1 MPPNALYQALV
12 EALESQVPPRVVS
25 RLLRAGMAP
34 SGASP
39 ETLTHEAA
47 EAVLRGPV
55 FRQLQTTRT
64 VEAARQLV
72 RELEA
77 YLKETVP
84 PAVGASATADET
96 PEDEP
101 GVDAGATP
109 VEVDPDDPLRIA
121 ITSLQS
127 ALRPLNLYFSW
138 PEVRK
143 LRSLV
148 QVAEDELAAGGDAAS
163 VVGEAEGQLQ
173 LVHQKLEDQ
182 LVLQART
189 LADLESV
196 LEVVSP
202 LGTPGVRRLA
212 ALIAGV
218 REAQQRRT
226 LVEAETE
233 RAEKLARELRKLV
246 ESTVL
251 DENEAL
257 PDLGR
262 GDGRPR
268 APTLVPVERR
278 DALSDAIAEQAA
290 EAPAHA
296 ADDAA
301 QAGEGPQAREATP
314 AAEARDRLRALD
326 LEGEARDLDAL
337 VARHGELLR
346 HVPELADRVAE
357 LRTEHDAGRVVGQQ
371 LVQLANDWATQTE
384 ARRQALRHEFA
395 AIRTETEGLPD
406 EVDAVDL
413 RHALTVALDLLE
425 ETLPAVEDVT
435 TVRELHATAVAQGE
449 RIERERR
456 ERAARWDEQRSQI
469 AAVRERL
476 EAAAREASDE
486 PPLRRA
492 RERLDEALAALREDA
507 VAEEHGSALLEAALD
522 AEAAWQRAV
531 AEASDDQAARQVAR
545 LRELSVRMAQ
555 LPDIAGLRA
564 RTTAVLHEVEVLE
577 ADGGAD
583 DARLQALTHLVAQ
596 LTADARAAVANRL
609 DELAREAG
617 EPAPE
622 TLLRALQ
629 AAARQFDE
637 GAFPDLDEVE
647 REVAATRDVRRAALR
662 RRYLRARQEAQRASD
677 AGVPSAEGLKDLIAS
692 ARAAVEADDGGAE
705 AVDALE
711 ARLAQVDAELAS
723 RLAGFAGRLDDAL
736 ASFHTVARLNND
748 DVAAVRRVLMHLDD
762 QRDAIGRVS
771 PGLQAQLFASL
782 GEAEGTLLHL
792 EAAFEATRAVADQ
805 LVSGGR
811 LDDVLG
817 AFDGLFGE
825 PTGGAEPPP
834 ATEPGGLSAEVRAWL
849 DGYLGSD
856 DVAGA
861 ALVTS
866 GGQLLAGRVPA
877 GVDGAAVGPAVGAT
891 LAAWQA
897 LGEGMGDEAPDL
909 AQIDVGGRP
918 TWLAPLAEQGC
929 ALVWSHGTAP
939 SAGLGA
945 RLRDDRRTLMRMLRR
960 PSGAEPGP
968 TSAPPEG

>member
-12 EALESQVPPRVVS
+12 ESLESQVPPRVVS
-25 RLLRAGMAP
+25 RLLREGLAP
-34 SGASP
+34 TAATP
-39 ETLTHEAA
+39 ETLTLEAA
-47 EAVLRGPV
+47 EAILRGPV

-64 VEAARQLV
+64 VEASRQLV

-84 PAVGASATADET
+84 PTVGAAVAPADED
-96 PEDEP
+96 PAASH
-101 GVDAGATP
+101 VAGAPEAAIPTP
-109 VEVDPDDPLRIA
+109 IEIDADDPLRIA
-121 ITSLQS
+121 VAELQH

-148 QVAEDELAAGGDAAS
+148 QVAEDELTAGGDATA
-163 VVGEAEGQLQ
+163 VVSEAEGQLH

-202 LGTPGVRRLA
+202 LGTAGVRRLA
-212 ALIAGV
+212 ALITGV

-233 RAEKLARELRKLV
+233 RAERLARELRKLV

-251 DENEAL
+251 DEDEPL

-268 APTLVPVERR
+268 APTLVPIGGR
-278 DALSDAIAEQAA
+278 DAPRDTIAEPGA
-290 EAPAHA
+290 EPEVPPVDGAGPAGDAAPA
-296 ADDAA
+296 AD
-301 QAGEGPQAREATP
+301 
-314 AAEARDRLRALD
+314 ARDRLLALD

-346 HVPELADRVAE
+346 HVPALADAVTGLRAE
-357 LRTEHDAGRVVGQQ
+357 HHAGRVLGER
-371 LVQLANDWATQTE
+371 LAQLAHDWATQTE
-384 ARRQALRHEFA
+384 ARRQALRHEFE
-395 AIRTETEGLPD
+395 AIRDEVERLPD

-413 RHALTVALDLLE
+413 RHALTVSLDLLE
-425 ETLPAVEDVT
+425 ETLPAVEDVAN
-435 TVRELHATAVAQGE
+435 VRELHATAVAQGE
-449 RIERERR
+449 RVERERR

-476 EAAAREASDE
+476 EAAARQAPDE
-486 PPLRRA
+486 PLLRRA
-492 RERLDEALAALREDA
+492 RERLGEALTALRDDA
-507 VAEEHGSALLEAALD
+507 YTEEQGSALLEPALD

-531 AEASDDQAARQVAR
+531 AEVSGDQSARQVAR
-545 LRELSVRMAQ
+545 VRELSARMAQ

-564 RTTAVLHEVEVLE
+564 RATAVRGEVEALE

-583 DARLQALTHLVAQ
+583 EARLQALTHLVAQ
-596 LTADARAAVANRL
+596 LTADARTAVANRL
-609 DELAREAG
+609 DELARDAG

-622 TLLRALQ
+622 ALLRALQ
-629 AAARQFDE
+629 TAARQFDE

-647 REVAATRDVRRAALR
+647 REVAATRDVRRSALR

-677 AGVPSAEGLKDLIAS
+677 AGVPSAEGLKELIAT
-692 ARAAVEADDGGAE
+692 AREAVETDDGGAE
-705 AVDALE
+705 AVAALE

-723 RLAGFAGRLDDAL
+723 RLAGFDDRLDAAL
-736 ASFHTVARLNND
+736 GSFHRVARLNND

-762 QRDAIGRVS
+762 QRGAIGRIS
-771 PGLQAQLFASL
+771 PRLQAQLLASL
-782 GEAEGTLLHL
+782 GEAEETLRHL
-792 EAAFEATRAVADQ
+792 EAALEATRAVADQ

-817 AFDGLFGE
+817 AFDGLFGD
-825 PTGGAEPPP
+825 PPGASQAP
-834 ATEPGGLSAEVRAWL
+834 AANEPGRVSDEVRAWL
-849 DGYLGSD
+849 YGYLESD
-856 DVAGA
+856 EVAGA
-861 ALVTS
+861 ALLTP
-866 GGQLLAGRVPA
+866 GGRLLAGRVPPD
-877 GVDGAAVGPAVGAT
+877 VDGEAVGPVLSTT
-891 LAAWQA
+891 LAAWAA
-897 LGEGMGDEAPDL
+897 LGEGIGDEAPDL
-909 AQIDVGGRP
+909 ARIDVDGRP
-918 TWLAPLAEQGC
+918 TWLAPLAEHGW
-929 ALVWSHGTAP
+929 ALVWSHGAAP
-939 SAGLGA
+939 SAGLGD
-945 RLRDDRRTLMRMLRR
+945 RLRDDRRALMRMLRR
-960 PSGAEPGP
+960 PSGGPAP
-968 TSAPPEG
+968 TSGPPEG

>member
-1 MPPNALYQALV
+1 MQPNALYQALV

-25 RLLRAGMAP
+25 RLLREGMAP
-34 SGASP
+34 SGATP

-47 EAVLRGPV
+47 EVVLRGPV

-64 VEAARQLV
+64 VEASRELV

-77 YLKETVP
+77 YLNETVS
-84 PAVGASATADET
+84 PAVDTSTAADET
-96 PEDEP
+96 PE
-101 GVDAGATP
+101 GALGSDADATT
-109 VEVDPDDPLRIA
+109 VEVEPDDPLRVAIA
-121 ITSLQS
+121 GLQS

-148 QVAEDELAAGGDAAS
+148 QVAEDELAAGGDAAP
-163 VVGEAEGQLQ
+163 VVSEAEGQLQ

-196 LEVVSP
+196 LEAVSP

-251 DENEAL
+251 DETEPL

-268 APTLVPVERR
+268 APTLVPLDRR
-278 DALSDAIAEQAA
+278 DALSDAIAEEAA
-290 EAPAHA
+290 EGAAHA
-296 ADDAA
+296 AGDAV
-301 QAGEGPQAREATP
+301 QAGEAPP

-357 LRTEHDAGRVVGQQ
+357 LRAEHDAGRVVGQR
-371 LVQLANDWATQTE
+371 LAQLAHDWATQTE

-395 AIRTETEGLPD
+395 AIRAETEGLPG

-425 ETLPAVEDVT
+425 ETLPAVEDVN

-469 AAVRERL
+469 AAVRDRL
-476 EAAAREASDE
+476 ATAARQAPDE
-486 PPLRRA
+486 PLLRRA
-492 RERLDEALAALREDA
+492 RERLDEALAALREDT
-507 VAEEHGSALLEAALD
+507 VAEEHGSALLETALD

-564 RTTAVLHEVEVLE
+564 RTTAVLHEVEALE

-677 AGVPSAEGLKDLIAS
+677 AGVPSAEGLKALIAT
-692 ARAAVEADDGGAE
+692 AREAVEADDGGAE

-711 ARLAQVDAELAS
+711 ARLAKVDTELAS
-723 RLAGFAGRLDDAL
+723 RLAGFEGRLDEAL

-825 PTGGAEPPP
+825 PMGGAEPPP
-834 ATEPGGLSAEVRAWL
+834 AAEPGGLSAEVRAWL
-849 DGYLGSD
+849 DGYLGSNE
-856 DVAGA
+856 VAGA
-861 ALVTS
+861 ALLTS
-866 GGQLLAGRVPA
+866 GGRLLAGRVPA
-877 GVDGAAVGPAVGAT
+877 GVDGETVGPAVGAT
-891 LAAWQA
+891 LAAWEA

-929 ALVWSHGTAP
+929 ALVWSHGSAP

-945 RLRDDRRTLMRMLRR
+945 RLRDDRRLLMRMLRQ
-960 PSGAEPGP
+960 PSGAAPGP
-968 TSAPPEG
+968 TSEPPEG